1 MPSPFSQGAQNADRA
16 FAGFVYGDVTFFSV
30 SLTTLQTITTVA
42 HGLSAAPDFAI
53 VSPSA
58 MSGASTATTN
68 GLTGWSS
75 TATTITVT
83 CDNTAGTTALSVFAA
98 NLS

>member
-1 MPSPFSQGAQNADRA
+1 MPTPFTQGAQNADKA
-16 FAGFVYGDVTFFSV
+16 FSQFADGDVTFFSV

-68 GLTGWSS
+68 GLTGWSA

-83 CDNTAGTTALSVFAA
+83 CDNTAGTTSLSVFAA
-98 NLS
+98 NIA